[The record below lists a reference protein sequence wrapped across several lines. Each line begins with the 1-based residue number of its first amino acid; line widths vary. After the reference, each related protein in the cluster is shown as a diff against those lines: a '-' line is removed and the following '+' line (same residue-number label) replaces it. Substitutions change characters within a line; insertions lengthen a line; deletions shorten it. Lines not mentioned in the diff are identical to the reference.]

1 MAEVRLEHITKIYKG
16 GVEAVKDLNL
26 TIQNGEFLALLGPS
40 GCGKTSTL
48 RMIVGLEEITG
59 GQLYIGNRLVNKLE
73 PNERNVALA
82 FETYALY
89 PPLRVW
95 ENIAFCL
102 RAKSVPPA
110 EIRRRVNEVAAMLD
124 ITEILD
130 RKPAEL
136 GGGQKQRVSLAR
148 ALVRDPDV
156 FLMDEP
162 LSHLD
167 AAQRSHMR
175 VELKRLHAQTGR
187 TTVLVTHDQLE
198 AVAMAQRIA
207 VMNFGVLQQ
216 VGSFEEIYNHPT
228 NEFVAGFIGEPPMNF
243 LPCTAVNEDGS
254 MVMAAADGDP
264 TGFGRTGFGFR
275 LQLPDHLRARVNASG
290 VQKIDL
296 GIRPV
301 HLDVVSAPKEG
312 QADLPGRVI
321 TYESLGEEGQLAAR
335 VGGST
340 VLVVTPPGLHLTP
353 GDPLTLR
360 LRPDRIH
367 LFDAET
373 QNAL

>member
-1 MAEVRLEHITKIYKG
+1 MAELRLEHVYKTYKG

-26 TIQNGEFLALLGPS
+26 TVADGEFLALLGPS

-48 RMIVGLEEITG
+48 RMIVGLEEITRG
-59 GQLYIGNRLVNKLE
+59 EMYIRNRLVNKLE
-73 PNERNVALA
+73 PNQRNVALA

-89 PPLRVW
+89 PPLSVR
-95 ENIAFCL
+95 ENIAFNL
-102 RAKSVPPA
+102 RAKGIPPA
-110 EIRRRVNEVAAMLD
+110 EINQRVQQVASMLD
-124 ITEILD
+124 ITDILN

-167 AAQRSHMR
+167 AAQRAHMR
-175 VELKRLHAQTGR
+175 VELKRLHAETGR
-187 TTVLVTHDQLE
+187 TTILVTHDQLE
-198 AVAMAQRIA
+198 AVAMAERIA

-216 VGSFEEIYNHPT
+216 VGTFEEIYNHPA

-243 LPCTAVNEDGS
+243 LPTEPISSDGKL
-254 MVMAAADGDP
+254 ALQATDGA
-264 TGFGRTGFGFR
+264 FR
-275 LQLPDHLRARVNASG
+275 VQLPDNLAARVRKG
-290 VQKIDL
+290 KPKKVDI

-301 HLDVVSAPKEG
+301 HMELLQAAATDQQVVLDV
-312 QADLPGRVI
+312 DII
-321 TYESLGEEGQLAAR
+321 TYEDLGEEGQLAAR
-335 VGGST
+335 VGNT
-340 VLVVTPPGLHLTP
+340 QVLAVTPPALQLERGEKAILAM
-353 GDPLTLR
+353 R
-360 LRPDRIH
+360 SDRIH
-367 LFDAET
+367 LFDGDT

>member
-1 MAEVRLEHITKIYKG
+1 MAELRLEHIYKTYKG

-26 TIQNGEFLALLGPS
+26 TVANGEFLALLGPS

-48 RMIVGLEEITG
+48 RMIVGLEEITRG
-59 GQLYIGNRLVNKLE
+59 DMYIGSRRVNDLE
-73 PNERNVALA
+73 PNQRNVALA

-89 PPLRVW
+89 PPLSVRD
-95 ENIAFCL
+95 NIAFNL

-110 EIRRRVNEVAAMLD
+110 EIQKRVLHVAEMLD
-124 ITEILD
+124 ITNILD

-167 AAQRSHMR
+167 AAQRAHMR
-175 VELKRLHAQTGR
+175 VELKRLQAQSGR
-187 TTVLVTHDQLE
+187 TTILVTHDQLE
-198 AVAMAQRIA
+198 AVAMAERIA

-216 VGSFEEIYNHPT
+216 VGTFEEIYNHPT

-243 LPCTAVNEDGS
+243 LPAEPASVDGKL
-254 MVMAAADGDP
+254 VLKATDGA
-264 TGFGRTGFGFR
+264 FQV
-275 LQLPDHLRARVNASG
+275 QLPDNLAARVQQSKAKK
-290 VQKIDL
+290 VDL

-301 HLDVVSAPKEG
+301 HMELLPSGPTDG
-312 QADLPGRVI
+312 QVAVNGEVM
-321 TYESLGEEGQLAAR
+321 TYEDLGEEGQLAVR
-335 VGGST
+335 VGGT
-340 VLVVTPPGLHLTP
+340 QVLAVTSPALQLVRGDKAALTM
-353 GDPLTLR
+353 
-360 LRPDRIH
+360 RPERIH
-367 LFDAET
+367 LFDGDT
-373 QNAL
+373 QNSI